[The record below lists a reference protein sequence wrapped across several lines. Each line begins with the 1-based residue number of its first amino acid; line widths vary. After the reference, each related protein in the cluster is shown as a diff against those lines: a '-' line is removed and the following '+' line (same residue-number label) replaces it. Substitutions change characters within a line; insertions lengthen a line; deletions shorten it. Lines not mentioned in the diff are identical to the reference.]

1 LDAGIIE
8 AAPADFPLQAV
19 FDRLASNFIEP
30 AETKGL
36 ELVIRHTSLWVHSDR
51 ILLERVL
58 GNLISN
64 AIKFTPKGG
73 SILVSAFVVHG
84 GLLPALSIDF
94 DKYKVFPAI
103 NDLKTKKDS
112 ICIAV
117 SDTGIGI
124 PESDLNRLFQTYK
137 QAKISPVAKDEKGTG
152 LGLVIAKGI
161 AEAHD
166 GTVGVVS
173 KEGMGSTFFFTL
185 PL

>member
-1 LDAGIIE
+1 MFYKVSASTREVALENYLSPDL
-8 AAPADFPLQAV
+8 PATASFDPQA
-19 FDRLASNFIEP
+19 LKQILNNF
-30 AETKGL
+30 L
-36 ELVIRHTSLWVHSDR
+36 
-51 ILLERVL
+51 
-58 GNLISN
+58 SN

>member
-1 LDAGIIE
+1 MKDFLNQYGSGAIEISADNVHIIDTTAFTE
-8 AAPADFPLQAV
+8 PELQKIQKQ
-19 FDRLASNFIEP
+19 FGKNGFYSAS
-30 AETKGL
+30 KQ
-36 ELVIRHTSLWVHSDR
+36 
-51 ILLERVL
+51 
-58 GNLISN
+58 
-64 AIKFTPKGG
+64 
-73 SILVSAFVVHG
+73 
-84 GLLPALSIDF
+84 
-94 DKYKVFPAI
+94 
-103 NDLKTKKDS
+103 
-112 ICIAV
+112 
-117 SDTGIGI
+117 GIGI